1 MVEAALKVS
10 RQGGVIRLSLPAK
23 VANDLG
29 SLQKGLRSLAERLG
43 HPNCAT
49 GCDILHLM
57 LQREFT
63 VSERLEV
70 APMPAAGP
78 LPDPWLPQ
86 DPVPI
91 HTVTVAVPDK
101 VNNEIEAL
109 TKTIAVVVDKLGCR
123 ACCSGFD
130 ILFRR
135 ELDLLMVDEQ
145 LGIKGFGRFR

>member
-1 MVEAALKVS
+1 MVEPKVKMS
-10 RQGGVIRLSLPAK
+10 RQGGAIRLSLPAR

-57 LQREFT
+57 LEREFT

-70 APMPAAGP
+70 SPMPAAGP
-78 LPDPWLPQ
+78 LPDPWLPS
-86 DPVPI
+86 DPIPWR
-91 HTVTVAVPDK
+91 TVTVAVPDK
-101 VNNEIEAL
+101 VNGDIEAL
-109 TKTIAVVVDKLGCR
+109 TKTIGLVVDKLGCR

-135 ELDLLMVDEQ
+135 ELDLITVDEQ
-145 LGIKGFGRFR
+145 LGVKGFGRFR